1 MKCRSRVLAA
11 CLAAVLALPVVAQA
25 KSSDFL
31 VSKKFY
37 GGVALGVSLLS
48 FKAAYDARKDAGNF
62 YDQYKVAGTAQTAR
76 ETYDESKR
84 NDTKAALLLGVG
96 LGTLAYSVHA
106 LMSGTKNLAPPEM
119 QEGFASVKGVRMD
132 ITSDPYRGGIRL
144 NLKKGF

>member
-11 CLAAVLALPVVAQA
+11 SLAAVLALPVAAQA
-25 KSSDFL
+25 KQGDFL
-31 VSKKFY
+31 LSKKFY
-37 GGVALGVSLLS
+37 GAVALGVSLWS
-48 FKAAYDARKDAGNF
+48 FKAAYDARQDAGDF

-84 NDTKAALLLGVG
+84 NDTKAALLLSIGV
-96 LGTLAYSVHA
+96 GTLAYSVHA
-106 LMSGTKNLAPPEM
+106 LLSDSKDPSPPKM

-132 ITSDPYRGGIRL
+132 ITSDPYRGGVKL